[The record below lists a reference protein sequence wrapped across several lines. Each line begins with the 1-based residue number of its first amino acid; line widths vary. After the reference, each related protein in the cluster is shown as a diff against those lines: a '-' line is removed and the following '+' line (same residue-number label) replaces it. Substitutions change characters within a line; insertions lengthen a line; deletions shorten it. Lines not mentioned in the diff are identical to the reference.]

1 MGVQNSNAEASYNE
15 NQTDGDSGFSKEVSG
30 EEKHFIIEKVVSRT
44 EQRVSR
50 EERTAAAFLRTNPF
64 LYC

>member
-30 EEKHFIIEKVVSRT
+30 EEKHFIIEKEVSRT
-44 EQRVSR
+44 EKGSPGRS
-50 EERTAAAFLRTNPF
+50 EWLLRF
-64 LYC
+64 